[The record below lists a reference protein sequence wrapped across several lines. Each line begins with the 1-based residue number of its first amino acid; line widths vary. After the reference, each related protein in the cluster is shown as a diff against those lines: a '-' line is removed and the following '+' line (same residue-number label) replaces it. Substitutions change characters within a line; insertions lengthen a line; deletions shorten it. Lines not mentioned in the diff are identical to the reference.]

1 MIPIAQTSKYIFRRI
16 TPLMFM
22 KLTQIAQIHTK
33 RWGAGL
39 IDKETV
45 MEASK
50 NGVVIAA
57 INNDTGN
64 YQSRYFCTK
73 QKALTR

>member
-16 TPLMFM
+16 TPFDVHEID
-22 KLTQIAQIHTK
+22 QIAQIHTK

-39 IDKETV
+39 SIDKETV
-45 MEASK
+45 MEATK

-57 INNDTGN
+57 INNDTGELSGSVFLV
-64 YQSRYFCTK
+64 QITK
-73 QKALTR
+73 RP